1 MYKVIIKD
9 HLYKEWDIVDNT
21 TLEQF
26 ILPLNPIESKLFNSD
41 IFSYKEDKVNI
52 VFSQVRHNKYNAG
65 ILDLSKT
72 YGKENKFLYLCKP
85 DNIRLPYFLIPY
97 SIPPSFDKTKI
108 QLYIT
113 FEYKHWEHDHPYGII
128 SQNIG
133 PVTEIE
139 NFYEYI
145 IYCKSLNV
153 SMQPFTKI
161 VLKSLKENVNNN
173 NDINNNIINNIC
185 KKYNIIKRNNKV
197 FTIDSVDSI
206 DLDDGMSIHNNTI
219 SIYISYVPI
228 IVDYLNLWDSFTN
241 RISSI
246 YLPDKKKSMLPSP
259 LSQLCSLNESEE
271 RICFIM
277 DINIIDMTNKISIG
291 CVKINKNYSYDDESL
306 NNNED
311 YNKIKTFFKSNNSH
325 ELVETLMIYFNTEC
339 TKLMKVF
346 KNGIYRNNNIDDTNI
361 INNELELKLVEPLKS
376 YINIVK
382 NKTSKYSYYID
393 SCHYA
398 QFTSPIRRLVDILN
412 IIQLSHNYI
421 IVFEKS
427 HNFYINWYANIDY
440 INETTKNI
448 RKVQNKCKLLNTFID
463 NNHKSFKGYLFD
475 KINYDKLFKYNVYIP
490 ELKLSTII
498 TCDKEYSNYSEH
510 IFKIYVFNTESNIK
524 KKIKLQIQL

>member
-1 MYKVIIKD
+1 MYKVIIKNP
-9 HLYKEWDIVDNT
+9 LYKEWDIVDNT
-21 TLEQF
+21 TLEQ
-26 ILPLNPIESKLFNSD
+26 IKLPLNPIESKLFNND
-41 IFSYKEDKVNI
+41 IFSYENNKVNI
-52 VFSQVRHNKYNAG
+52 VFSQVRHDKYNAG

-85 DNIRLPYFLIPY
+85 DNIHLPYFLIPY
-97 SIPPSFDKTKI
+97 TIPPSFDKTKI

-113 FEYKHWEHDHPYGII
+113 FEYKNWEHDHPYGII
-128 SQNIG
+128 TQNIG

-139 NFYEYI
+139 NFYEYM

-161 VLKSLKENVNNN
+161 VLKSLKENV
-173 NDINNNIINNIC
+173 NNNIINNIC

-206 DLDDGMSIHNNTI
+206 DLDDGMSVHNNTI

-259 LSQLCSLNESEE
+259 LSQLCSLNENEE
-271 RICFIM
+271 RICVIM
-277 DINIIDMTNKISIG
+277 DINMNDMKNKISIG
-291 CVKINKNYSYDDESL
+291 CVKINKNYSYDDDSL
-306 NNNED
+306 NKNED

-325 ELVETLMIYFNTEC
+325 ELVETLMIYFNKEC
-339 TKLMKVF
+339 TKRMKVF
-346 KNGIYRNNNIDDTNI
+346 KNGIYRNINDINITNND
-361 INNELELKLVEPLKS
+361 ELKLETEIELVEPLKS
-376 YINIVK
+376 YMNIIK

-393 SCHYA
+393 SCDYA

-412 IIQLSHNYI
+412 IIQLSNNYNI
-421 IVFEKS
+421 IIFEKS
-427 HNFYINWYANIDY
+427 YDFYINWYANIDY
-440 INETTKNI
+440 INEGMKNI
-448 RKVQNKCKLLNTFID
+448 RKVQNKCKLLNTSID

-475 KINYDKLFKYNVYIP
+475 KISYDKFKYNVYIP

-498 TCDKEYSNYSEH
+498 TTDKEYTNYSEH
-510 IFKIYVFNTESNIK
+510 VFKIYIFNTESNLK